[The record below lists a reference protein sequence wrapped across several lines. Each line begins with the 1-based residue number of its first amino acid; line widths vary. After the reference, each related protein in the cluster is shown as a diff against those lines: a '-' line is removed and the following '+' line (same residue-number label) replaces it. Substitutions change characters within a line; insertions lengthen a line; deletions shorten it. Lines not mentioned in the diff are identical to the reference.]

1 MRLKPRHALL
11 AALLT
16 AVVLAWFFWDS
27 PERAVRAL
35 LAEGE
40 RAVEAKDM
48 AAAMALVS
56 RAYHDENGLNY
67 FATRRVLGLAFARFQ
82 ALDVRLYDVR
92 VELRDDR
99 AIATGQLQV
108 LIQDQGE
115 RIYLIGTPATADMVS
130 IVLVKETLGWKVS
143 AVNGIDRARLGLQP

>member
-1 MRLKPRHALL
+1 MRPKPRHALL
-11 AALLT
+11 AALL
-16 AVVLAWFFWDS
+16 AAIVLAWLFWDS

-48 AAAMALVS
+48 TGAMALVS

-67 FATRRVLGLAFARFQ
+67 FAARRVLGWAFARFQ

-92 VELRDDR
+92 VEVRDDR

-115 RIYLIGTPATADMVS
+115 KVYLIGTPATADMVS
-130 IVLVKETLGWKVS
+130 IVLVNETLGWKVS
-143 AVNGIDRARLGLQP
+143 AVNGIDRTRLGL

>member
-1 MRLKPRHALL
+1 MRPKPRHVLL
-11 AALLT
+11 AALLA

-27 PERAVRAL
+27 PERAVRVL

-40 RAVEAKDM
+40 SAVEAKDM

-56 RAYHDENGLNY
+56 RAYHDENGLNH
-67 FATRRVLGLAFARFQ
+67 FAARRVLGWVFARFQ

-92 VELRDDR
+92 VEVRGDR
-99 AIATGQLQV
+99 ATATGQLQV

-115 RIYLIGTPATADMVS
+115 RIYLIGTPATADRVS
-130 IVLVKETLGWKVS
+130 VLLVKETLGWKVS
-143 AVNGIDRARLGLQP
+143 AVNGIDRARLGL